1 MTIRLLLVFVIA
13 CAVPAAPGP
22 STPAPTVA
30 FVASAALPPPAA
42 HGIDRLRAAFTAR
55 GIHVLE
61 TTAQKHVAAD
71 IYVLLG
77 IDVTGGCP
85 QSLSIAHTTY
95 AGRPALDLRGGDG
108 TGLMYAALDTATHIA
123 WGAGADVLA
132 AVRQTKE
139 RPFLAERGVSM
150 DTKQ

>member
-1 MTIRLLLVFVIA
+1 
-13 CAVPAAPGP
+13 
-22 STPAPTVA
+22 
-30 FVASAALPPPAA
+30 
-42 HGIDRLRAAFTAR
+42 
-55 GIHVLE
+55 
-61 TTAQKHVAAD
+61 AAD
-71 IYVLLG
+71 MYVLLG
-77 IDVTGGCP
+77 IDVTGACP

-150 DTKQ
+150 YTMQRAAFERRLFDEAYWRKYFDLLADSRINSFVVIFG